1 MRIERSEISRDVLS
15 GGLKSF
21 DGGTPVSISYDF
33 FLKGGWSGSIG
44 TSGLSVAI
52 RIGYRSWSGLPSAI
66 TCGLE
71 ALVGSKLEILLAM
84 LIIRN
89 KKQIIFIPKISSFVK
104 SPACEAYSL
113 GKVRGKEQLIH
124 FAVEKVQVQVHSKQ
138 FILRAVQPRIYRELA
153 CI

>member
-1 MRIERSEISRDVLS
+1 MRIERTRGDKISRDVLS

-21 DGGTPVSISYDF
+21 DGGIPVSISYDF
-33 FLKGGWSGSIG
+33 FLKGGRSGSIG

-66 TCGLE
+66 ACGLE

-84 LIIRN
+84 LIKCN
-89 KKQIIFIPKISSFVK
+89 KMQSIFIPKISSFVK

-113 GKVRGKEQLIH
+113 GKEGK
-124 FAVEKVQVQVHSKQ
+124 SN
-138 FILRAVQPRIYRELA
+138 
-153 CI
+153 